1 MKKHKLN
8 IKGRPSML
16 GFIFNEREC
25 KELEYLLRKEMDE
38 LIFDLNDY
46 RIEGS
51 LRKAMD
57 DRYRI
62 VFQMYR
68 RIGKSK
74 DITKYIRTKLY
85 Q

>member
-1 MKKHKLN
+1 
-8 IKGRPSML
+8 ML
-16 GFIFNEREC
+16 GFIFNEKEC

-38 LIFDLNDY
+38 LIFDLNDH

-57 DRYRI
+57 DRYHV

-68 RIGKSK
+68 RIAKSK
-74 DITKYIRTKLY
+74 NVTKYVRTRLLH
-85 Q
+85 